1 MEDTMKETLKNIL
14 YTGIG
19 IAFLT
24 KEKVEEL
31 KADLIEKGK
40 MSQEEGRLFV
50 DDLLRRSEKARDQ
63 LDLWINKRVE
73 ERIAQFDLAT
83 RDELADLRRQVEEL
97 QVALNRESGE

>member
-1 MEDTMKETLKNIL
+1 MKETLKNIL

-24 KEKVEEL
+24 KDKIEEL
-31 KADLIEKGK
+31 KADLVEKGRI
-40 MSQEEGRLFV
+40 SQEEGRQFV

-73 ERIAQFDLAT
+73 ERIEQVNLAT

-97 QVALNRESGE
+97 QVALNRDRDE

>member
-1 MEDTMKETLKNIL
+1 MKETLNNIL

-24 KEKVEEL
+24 KDKIEEL
-31 KADLIEKGK
+31 KADLVEKGRI
-40 MSQEEGRLFV
+40 SQEEGRQFV

-73 ERIAQFDLAT
+73 ERIEQFNLAT

-97 QVALNRESGE
+97 QVALNRDRDE

>member
-1 MEDTMKETLKNIL
+1 MKETLKNIL

-24 KEKVEEL
+24 KDKIEEL
-31 KADLIEKGK
+31 KADLVEKGRI
-40 MSQEEGRLFV
+40 SQEEGRQFV

-73 ERIAQFDLAT
+73 ERIEQFNLAT
-83 RDELADLRRQVEEL
+83 RDELSDLRRQVEEL
-97 QVALNRESGE
+97 QVALNRDRDE

>member
-1 MEDTMKETLKNIL
+1 MKETLKNIL

-24 KEKVEEL
+24 KDKIEEL
-31 KADLIEKGK
+31 KADLVEKGRI
-40 MSQEEGRLFV
+40 SQEEGRQFV

-73 ERIAQFDLAT
+73 ERIEQFNLAT

-97 QVALNRESGE
+97 QVALTRDRDE

>member
-1 MEDTMKETLKNIL
+1 MKETLKNIL

-19 IAFLT
+19 IASLT
-24 KEKVEEL
+24 KDKIEEL
-31 KADLIEKGK
+31 KADLVEKGRI
-40 MSQEEGRLFV
+40 SQEEGRQFV

>member
-1 MEDTMKETLKNIL
+1 MKETLKNIL

-24 KEKVEEL
+24 KDKIEEL
-31 KADLIEKGK
+31 KADLVEKGRI
-40 MSQEEGRLFV
+40 SQEEGRQFV

-73 ERIAQFDLAT
+73 ERIEQFNLAT
-83 RDELADLRRQVEEL
+83 RDELTDLRRQVEEL
-97 QVALNRESGE
+97 QVALNRDRDE

>member
-1 MEDTMKETLKNIL
+1 MKETLKNIL

-40 MSQEEGRLFV
+40 MSQEEGRQFV

-83 RDELADLRRQVEEL
+83 RDDLADLRRTVEEL
-97 QVALNRESGE
+97 QVALNRESRE

>member
-1 MEDTMKETLKNIL
+1 MKETLKNIL

-40 MSQEEGRLFV
+40 MSQEEGRQFV

-97 QVALNRESGE
+97 QVALNRESRE

>member
-1 MEDTMKETLKNIL
+1 MKETLKNIL

-24 KEKVEEL
+24 KDKIEEL
-31 KADLIEKGK
+31 KADLVEKGRI
-40 MSQEEGRLFV
+40 SQEEGRQFV

-97 QVALNRESGE
+97 QVALNRDRDE